1 MATAAQLPPIAGD
14 PYLAARQEYS
24 DRYANLAAGKRN
36 WQVAALI
43 FAILAGLA
51 SATALIQVRQ
61 VKLIPYVVVEDRLG
75 QVVSVPD
82 VLRPS
87 AASIDLEAITRTTI
101 EAFIHGIRSVYA
113 DPVAQYDT
121 AQAAKS
127 HLVGAANHYVGEW
140 FEANNPFKI
149 ARTHTVEVIINTMQ
163 LLDNPRHIP
172 GYAYQ
177 VRWTERYFDNQGRST
192 HEPDTHWQALVHAVS
207 EPPSE
212 DPLRN
217 PGAVYID
224 KLQWVPETIP
234 GVQK

>member
-24 DRYANLAAGKRN
+24 DRYAHLAAGKRN

-113 DPVAQYDT
+113 DPVAQYDA

-127 HLVGAANHYVGEW
+127 HLIGAANHYVGEW

-149 ARTHTVEVIINTMQ
+149 AHTHCRGHHQ
-163 LLDNPRHIP
+163 HHAAPRQSAPHSGLRLSGALDRALLRQPGSQHPRARH
-172 GYAYQ
+172 
-177 VRWTERYFDNQGRST
+177 
-192 HEPDTHWQALVHAVS
+192 ALAGLGSRRIGAAV
-207 EPPSE
+207 
-212 DPLRN
+212 
-217 PGAVYID
+217 
-224 KLQWVPETIP
+224 
-234 GVQK
+234 